1 MTTARAK
8 APTLAWL
15 LTAVSCLLVGMAITE
30 VRSYS
35 AAPLALAPV
44 GAVVTVEAADPP
56 TLTPAPTPTP
66 IRGPG
71 EPLAPRPTPLV
82 EDVPVGLA
90 AGPAT
95 LRVAR
100 LNVPPSDGLTLE
112 AAPGPTL
119 LLVEAGTLSIWY
131 DPVVV
136 GPGPDGDVPLTVLHP
151 GQRLVI
157 AASTRYVVGNDG
169 PAPAVALVVSIV
181 PVGSAPDQESD
192 R

>member
-1 MTTARAK
+1 MRSK

-15 LTAVSCLLVGMAITE
+15 MTAVSCLMVGMAITE

-35 AAPLALAPV
+35 SAPLALAPV
-44 GAVVTVEAADPP
+44 GVVVTVEVADPP

-82 EDVPVGLA
+82 EDVPVGLE

-112 AAPGPTL
+112 AAPGPTV
-119 LLVEAGTLSIWY
+119 LLVAAGTLSIWY
-131 DPVVV
+131 DDPVMV
-136 GPGPDGDVPLTVLHP
+136 GPDGDVPVTVLHP

-157 AASTRYVVGNDG
+157 AAGARYVVGNDG
-169 PAPAVALVVSIV
+169 PTPAVALVVSVV